1 VLEQQ
6 KVPEANKR
14 AELEAENTRLRK
26 QVEELEG
33 TVKKGE
39 TELEQLRKEMED
51 KIAVLN
57 KNVGVLQEELEKYGK
72 LKDVLKTLI

>member
-6 KVPEANKR
+6 KVLEANKR

-26 QVEELEG
+26 QVEELVG

>member
-14 AELEAENTRLRK
+14 AQLEAENTRLRK

-33 TVKKGE
+33 TVKKRE

-51 KIAVLN
+51 KIAALN